1 MPTVVPAVWRCCVN
15 PAFTP
20 FSNTLLIP
28 RKESTQ
34 IRSWGLITSW
44 TSTFP
49 SARCLRFVLHGVF
62 HRRLRWTRCLRTT
75 KNRSPRIRTMISESP
90 MPAPSTPIW
99 PSTISC
105 AVAGTPM
112 TEQPRGWSFVRRC
125 QPRVRKS
132 RLTPMSTRCSD
143 AGWRRGRRTDAP
155 LAANQSPTNA
165 FASISTSIAGSRSAR
180 TSTMRGELR
189 TQNFELRIGWIW
201 TGRVRPE
208 GQPRVARS

>member
-1 MPTVVPAVWRCCVN
+1 MPTVVPTAWRCCVN

-34 IRSWGLITSW
+34 IRSWGFITSW

-125 QPRVRKS
+125 QLRVRKS

-143 AGWRRGRRTDAP
+143 AGWLRGQRTDAP

-180 TSTMRGELR
+180 TSTMAVAGR
-189 TQNFELRIGWIW
+189 TAPRISPCALP
-201 TGRVRPE
+201 TAVDE
-208 GQPRVARS
+208 RSQSRKSR